1 MTKGPTS
8 SRSVLGALADVLAAP
23 YAGAV
28 RLRRWAYRRGVLHS
42 HAAAVPVVCVGNLS
56 TGGTGK
62 TPMVAWVV
70 RHLQQQGKKP
80 AILTRGYKARRGV
93 SDEAELLKAL
103 TGADVV
109 VQPDRVAGAAG
120 AVAAGADVCVMDDGF
135 QHLRLRRDFNILL
148 LDATRPVETLHSP
161 PCGLM
166 REGLWAMR
174 DAQAVVLTRCDLA
187 SEASLGA
194 LEARVRAAAPRAVV
208 ARAVHQA
215 AALID
220 ESGTRHGTDALAGR
234 NVLAFCGLGNPGAFF
249 RTLKGLGA
257 KLVATESLGD
267 HAAYNQA
274 DLERLDARAR
284 AAGAEALV
292 TTEKD
297 YVKLARLSRPGSL
310 WRLAVEMRF
319 VAGENELTQKL
330 DAAVSR

>member
-8 SRSVLGALADVLAAP
+8 SRGVLGALADVLAAP

-28 RLRRWAYRRGVLHS
+28 RLQRWAYRRGVLPS
-42 HAAAVPVVCVGNLS
+42 HAAGVPVVCVGNLT

-70 RHLQQQGKKP
+70 RHLQQRGRKP

-109 VQPDRVAGAAG
+109 VQADRVAGAAG

-148 LDATRPVETLHSP
+148 LDATRPVETLHCP

-166 REGLWAMR
+166 REGLWAVR

-187 SEASLGA
+187 SEADLAA
-194 LEARVRAAAPRAVV
+194 LERRVRAAAPRAVV

-215 AALID
+215 AAVID
-220 ESGTRHGTDALAGR
+220 EAGTRAGTDSLAGR
-234 NVLAFCGLGNPGAFF
+234 KVLAFCGLGNPRAFF
-249 RTLKGLGA
+249 QTLERLGA
-257 KLVATESLGD
+257 TLAGAQSLGD
-267 HAAYNQA
+267 HAAYSQGDLARLEA
-274 DLERLDARAR
+274 DAR
-284 AAGAEALV
+284 AAGADALV

-297 YVKLARLSRPGSL
+297 YVKLARLARPGNL
-310 WRLAVEMRF
+310 WRLAVEIRF
-319 VAGENELTQKL
+319 VAGEAELTPKL